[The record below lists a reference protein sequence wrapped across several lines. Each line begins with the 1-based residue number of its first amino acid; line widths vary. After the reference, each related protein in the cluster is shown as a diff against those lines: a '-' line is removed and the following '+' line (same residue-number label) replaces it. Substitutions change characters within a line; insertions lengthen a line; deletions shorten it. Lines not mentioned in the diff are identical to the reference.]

1 MTYRFLCILLICLT
15 PLGAAAEDR
24 LVRLS
29 APDMLV
35 DTGLFRNIL
44 PRFTL
49 KTQVRVQLVALDD
62 AADAALGPAGRPV
75 FDGLGKTWHL
85 EVLSTEHPGTK
96 RFADWL
102 ASEVGQRTLAAYN
115 APSGAT
121 FGPPTVKKVEVA
133 KVEMTGDAL
142 LGHEVSLAKCTRC
155 HAVDEAT
162 RGKGIASSPSFGA
175 LRALGDW
182 EQRFAAFYALNPHPS
197 FTIIT
202 DLTEPFPE
210 DRPPPI
216 VPIELSLEEVEAVL
230 AYVAAM
236 PATDLG
242 APIQSK

>member
-1 MTYRFLCILLICLT
+1 M
-15 PLGAAAEDR
+15 GAVADDR

-29 APDMLV
+29 APDALV

-62 AADAALGPAGRPV
+62 AADAALGPAGDPV

-85 EVLSTEHPGTK
+85 EVLSEGHPGTQ

-102 ASEVGQRTLAAYN
+102 ASDVGQRTLAAYN

-121 FGPPTVKKVEVA
+121 FGPPSVVEEVVEV
-133 KVEMTGDAL
+133 VEMTGDAL

-162 RGKGIASSPSFGA
+162 RGKGLASTPSFGV
-175 LRALGDW
+175 LRALSDW
-182 EQRFAAFYALNPHPS
+182 EYRFGAFYVLNPHPS

-216 VPIELSLEEVEAVL
+216 VPIELTIEEVEAVM

-242 APIQSK
+242 APIQHQ